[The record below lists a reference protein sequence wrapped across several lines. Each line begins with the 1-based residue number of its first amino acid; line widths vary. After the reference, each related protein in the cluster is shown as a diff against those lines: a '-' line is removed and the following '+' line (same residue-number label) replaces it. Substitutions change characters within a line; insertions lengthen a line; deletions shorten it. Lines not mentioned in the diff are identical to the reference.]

1 MKLVST
7 YILVLVVVIL
17 ELSGTG

>member
-17 ELSGTG
+17 ELSGKG